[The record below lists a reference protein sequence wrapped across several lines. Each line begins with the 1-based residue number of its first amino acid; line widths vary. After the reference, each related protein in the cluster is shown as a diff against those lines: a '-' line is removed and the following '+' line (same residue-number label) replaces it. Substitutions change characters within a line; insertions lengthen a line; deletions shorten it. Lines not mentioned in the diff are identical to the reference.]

1 MGVQYA
7 RTKQMFTAPIGEKAE
22 PSKGT
27 ENKADEGG
35 KETPQPIINMLE
47 RQLNKENVDSLGFIE
62 YAEVEKQFK
71 QYLSGQ
77 WEAGY
82 GGLPRC
88 LRICLLVYSLLILK
102 ERFNVK
108 KWVADL

>member
-1 MGVQYA
+1 
-7 RTKQMFTAPIGEKAE
+7 
-22 PSKGT
+22 
-27 ENKADEGG
+27 
-35 KETPQPIINMLE
+35 MLK
-47 RQLNKENVDSLGFIE
+47 RQLTKENIESLGFIE
-62 YAEVEKQFK
+62 HTEVEKQFE
-71 QYLSGQ
+71 QYLSGE

-108 KWVADL
+108 KWAPDL

>member
-1 MGVQYA
+1 
-7 RTKQMFTAPIGEKAE
+7 MFTAPIGEKAE
-22 PSKGT
+22 PSKDT
-27 ENKADEGG
+27 EAKADEGG
-35 KETPQPIINMLE
+35 KETPQPIINMLK
-47 RQLNKENVDSLGFIE
+47 RQLTKENIESLGFIASE
-62 YAEVEKQFK
+62 EVEKQFK
-71 QYLSGQ
+71 QYLSGD

-108 KWVADL
+108 KWTADL